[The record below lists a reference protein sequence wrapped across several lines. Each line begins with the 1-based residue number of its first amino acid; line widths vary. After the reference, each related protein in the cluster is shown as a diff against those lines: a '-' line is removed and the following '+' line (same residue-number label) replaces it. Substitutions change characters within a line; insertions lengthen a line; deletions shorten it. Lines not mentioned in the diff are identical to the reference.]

1 MGGTAP
7 CPSLKEPMPGPAPDD
22 DPPKQQSAPAVRPT
36 SGTRFRALP
45 QLRHWLLVGA
55 LLCAAVVA
63 LGLTVQLLPGDT
75 ATELAVDQGFSLHH
89 DAALTAAAMGIDF
102 LFGPVAGVLL
112 LGVTSLCIWL
122 VHRDLSKALAFILV
136 ACSGWVASEFFKLV
150 FARQRPNPTLL
161 FDPLSPETGSN
172 SFPSGHTCFAVALAF
187 ALYFLAHGTRWAK
200 AVAIAGAV
208 MAVTVAWS
216 RIYIGVHYPTDV
228 AASFLAGSAV
238 VVLVAG
244 LWNRFAPR
252 ILKHLPATAFPSS
265 SPS

>member
-7 CPSLKEPMPGPAPDD
+7 CPSLKETMHGPAPDD
-22 DPPKQQSAPAVRPT
+22 DRPKQQSASSARPA
-36 SGTRFRALP
+36 SGTQFRPLP

-63 LGLTVQLLPGDT
+63 LGLTVQLLPGD
-75 ATELAVDQGFSLHH
+75 AAAELAMDQDLSLHH
-89 DAALTAAAMGIDF
+89 GAALTVVAMGINV
-102 LFGPVAGVLL
+102 LFGPVAGLLL

-122 VHRDLSKALAFILV
+122 VRRDPVKALAFILV
-136 ACSGWVASEFFKLV
+136 GSSGWVASEFFKLI
-150 FARQRPNPTLL
+150 FARQRPNPALL

-187 ALYFLAHGTRWAK
+187 ALYFLARGTRWAK

-208 MAVTVAWS
+208 MAVIVAWS
-216 RIYIGVHYPTDV
+216 RIYVGVHYPTDV
-228 AASFLAGSAV
+228 AASFLAGSAA
-238 VVLVAG
+238 VVLLAG

-252 ILKHLPATAFPSS
+252 ILKRLPGTAFRPSS
-265 SPS
+265 RS

>member
-1 MGGTAP
+1 MGGRAP
-7 CPSLKEPMPGPAPDD
+7 CPRLKETMHGPAPDD
-22 DPPKQQSAPAVRPT
+22 DNPKQPSAPTARPASRT
-36 SGTRFRALP
+36 QFRPLP

-75 ATELAVDQGFSLHH
+75 AAELGVDQNLSLHH
-89 DAALTAAAMGIDF
+89 SAALTVAAMGMDL

-112 LGVTSLCIWL
+112 LVAISLCVWL
-122 VHRDLSKALAFILV
+122 VRRDLVRALTFILV
-136 ACSGWVASEFFKLV
+136 ACSGWPASEFFKLV
-150 FARQRPNPTLL
+150 FARQRPNPVLL

-187 ALYFLAHGTRWAK
+187 ALYFLARGTRWAK

-208 MAVTVAWS
+208 MAVMVAWS
-216 RIYIGVHYPTDV
+216 RVYIGVHYPTDV
-228 AASFLAGSAV
+228 VASFLAGSAA
-238 VVLVAG
+238 VVLFTG

-252 ILKHLPATAFPSS
+252 ILERLPATASRPSS
-265 SPS
+265 RS